1 MGAAVEAK
9 FGGRGKFYPGKIE
22 AVNADGTFVIL
33 FDDGDK
39 EPIATREEIKLVVG
53 EGGGPAV
60 AAAIA
65 GKRSLPEATED
76 DAEPP
81 RGAAPASSAEAMQKR
96 VVVREGRHTGRVGVV
111 VKAANG
117 HITIRPDAPGDG
129 DEFFAR
135 LSELELLGDGAG
147 GETGGDAVAKTS
159 GDAEN
164 DAALEGGAD
173 GDDSREKPGSN
184 KRARTDDFDQKS

>member
-1 MGAAVEAK
+1 MGAAVKAK

-96 VVVREGRHTGRVGVV
+96 VVVRVGRHVGRVGVAI
-111 VKAANG
+111 KSANG
-117 HITIRPDAPGDG
+117 FITVRSDPPH
-129 DEFFAR
+129 EEQFNAR
-135 LSELELLGDGAG
+135 LSELELLPATAAAPTPSPTAPVAARAAPSRAGAG
-147 GETGGDAVAKTS
+147 EETGGGGQTRHL
-159 GDAEN
+159 
-164 DAALEGGAD
+164 AA
-173 GDDSREKPGSN
+173 REAAHF
-184 KRARTDDFDQKS
+184 R